1 MLKEGESIP
10 SFSVPDENGEI
21 VKSADFKGKKYCDL
35 FLSKRLYSRMHHRS

>member
-21 VKSADFKGKKYCDL
+21 VKSADFKGNSTQYCDL
-35 FLSKRLYSRMHHRS
+35 LLSKRLYT